1 MFLIFAFSSSH
12 GLSKHNDAAIRIV
25 IWKFYFK
32 TLPPFFFGRKWVN
45 LQLRIFM
52 LLITFKVYL
61 SQVT

>member
-32 TLPPFFFGRKWVN
+32 TLPPFFSVFVSSISTQQINKY
-45 LQLRIFM
+45 
-52 LLITFKVYL
+52 ITD
-61 SQVT
+61 Q

>member
-32 TLPPFFFGRKWVN
+32 TLPPFFFREKMGKP
-45 LQLRIFM
+45 
-52 LLITFKVYL
+52 T
-61 SQVT
+61 T